1 MLRHSHFNA
10 LLLFVLVLFT
20 GLGALP
26 TRAQQTVE
34 VNISP
39 PLTDHFP
46 TITFYLS
53 VVDNS
58 GRRIPGLPLT
68 SFDILEDESKI
79 PFQTLSVVEAE
90 LGTRQIFVINTN
102 ADMGVRD
109 TLGQSRFDLARQTLL
124 GWWQLPVVG
133 TYGIDDLYLITHEGE
148 LVTHSPYPGELAST
162 LFNFNPT
169 FEVES
174 SGYDLLLQALDF
186 TSDPTP
192 RIGMRTHLIFFTALP
207 RTPRDLPLAN
217 IAAIALETGTTIHPI
232 LIGDPE
238 HLEQPEADPL
248 RELAESTG
256 GNLILLDPTQG
267 LPNLATNIIS
277 QRTQYQLT
285 YTSQAITTGVHAIQ
299 VQISADGMET
309 VSDSQSFEINVRPPS
324 VAFVQPPNN
333 IVRETDDP
341 SLTLD
346 ALPPRSQDLQLL
358 ITFPDGHSRDII
370 SSQLIVDGEVVT
382 TATEPPFDYFEWD
395 LTSFLES
402 ETHLIQAVVEDSLGL
417 RGTTIDLPVNIEV
430 LIPPRGLAAIRPA
443 LGSLL
448 AALAVLV
455 AGAVLAAGLVNLG
468 RQQSSSARSARQVKQ
483 PSRRTLKRA
492 GFRVHPDTQTVEA
505 SLIPIEADDNEG
517 KPIPLAGTEYVLGR
531 DPALTPTPF
540 DDPSVATLHAR
551 LTRQAG
557 GSYLLRDQN
566 STAGTWVNY
575 DPIPEEGKTLNH
587 GDLIHIGRVALR
599 FQLSSPPPTPE
610 IRVRPATETVP
621 TDQSQQE
628 MET

>member
-1 MLRHSHFNA
+1 MLRRFHFGV
-10 LLLFVLVLFT
+10 LLLFVLVLFI
-20 GLGALP
+20 GLGAFP
-26 TRAQQTVE
+26 THAQQTVE
-34 VNISP
+34 VSISP

-46 TITFYLS
+46 TITLFLS
-53 VVDNS
+53 VVDDT

-79 PFQTLSVVEAE
+79 PFQNLSVAE
-90 LGTRQIFVINTN
+90 TEVGTRQIFVINTN

-109 TLGQSRFDLARQTLL
+109 TLGQTRFDLAHQTLL
-124 GWWQLPVVG
+124 SWWQLPVVG

-162 LFNFNPT
+162 LFNFTPS
-169 FEVES
+169 FEVET

-186 TSDPTP
+186 TSDTP

-217 IAAIALETGTTIHPI
+217 IAALALETGTTIHPI
-232 LIGDPE
+232 LIGDSE

-248 RELAESTG
+248 RELAETTG
-256 GNLILLDPTQG
+256 GNLILLDPAQG

-277 QRTQYQLT
+277 QRMQYQLT
-285 YTSQAITTGVHAIQ
+285 YTSQAITTGVHAVQ
-299 VQISADGMET
+299 VQISADGVEA
-309 VSDSQSFEINVRPPS
+309 VSESQSFEINVRPPS
-324 VAFVQPPNN
+324 VAFVQPPSH

-346 ALPPRSQDLQLL
+346 ALPPRSQALRLL
-358 ITFPDGHSRDII
+358 INFPDGHLRDII
-370 SSQLIVDGEVVT
+370 SSQLIVDGEVVAT
-382 TATEPPFDYFEWD
+382 VTEPPFDNFEWD

-402 ETHLIQAVVEDSLGL
+402 ETHLIQAVVEDSMGL
-417 RGTTIDLPVNIEV
+417 RGTTIDLPVEIEV

-455 AGAVLAAGLVNLG
+455 AGAVLAAGLINLG
-468 RQQSSSARSARQVKQ
+468 RQQTSSARSARQAKQ
-483 PSRRTLKRA
+483 SSKRTLKRA
-492 GFRVHPDTQTVEA
+492 GFRVRPDTQKVEA
-505 SLIPIEADDNEG
+505 SLIPLDADDHEG

-540 DDPSVATLHAR
+540 DDPSVATIHAR

-610 IRVRPATETVP
+610 VRVRPATDTVP

-628 MET
+628 LET